1 MFHPFE
7 VLPHARICSCFRTDY
22 TVHYKNNLSAGG
34 KVIFYSLKLISV
46 TASGMMELK
55 SQTEGPAPS
64 LAGINH
70 HMSV

>member
-1 MFHPFE
+1 MQGFAAASE
-7 VLPHARICSCFRTDY
+7 LTTQCTIKTTYR
-22 TVHYKNNLSAGG
+22 LQE